1 MCETR
6 CGVCGRLYTVKAAS
20 DQQPE
25 YTIIFHSVCELCG
38 VTLGRAME
46 GITEMLR
53 QSHGER
59 RERVIDRLIG
69 RLKDSGF
76 DVDDEFTRRRR
87 VS

>member
-1 MCETR
+1 MREER
-6 CGVCGRLYTVKAAS
+6 CTVCGRTFTRGLAS
-20 DQQPE
+20 DLRPE
-25 YTIIFHSVCELCG
+25 YEIIFHSVCELCG

-59 RERVIDRLIG
+59 RERILHRLMQQ
-69 RLKDSGF
+69 LKGHGF
-76 DVDDEFTRRRR
+76 DVDDEFSRRRR